1 MLYCKP
7 ACANTTPSSPRFF
20 RVPDPLLY
28 DRLIRRF
35 QTTAEREA
43 EGRRKGYSG
52 TLEADLLRSEAKL
65 DALAHPDPD
74 QTFSYRR
81 GPNGEILAEE
91 QDEVPTS
98 KEEGYARWK
107 WEMEMRFVR
116 GGDGDFEYGKVD
128 GSEDYD
134 DRGVEEQEAEEKWF
148 DEEEAMF
155 VTEEGGLTRSKSREL
170 RGETGVQ
177 DF

>member
-1 MLYCKP
+1 LP
-7 ACANTTPSSPRFF
+7 T
-20 RVPDPLLY
+20 DPLLY

-35 QTTAEREA
+35 QTHSEREA

-65 DALAHPDPD
+65 DALAHPDPN
-74 QTFSYRR
+74 QTFTYRR

-91 QDEVPTS
+91 KDEVPRD

-116 GGDGDFEYGKVD
+116 GGDGEFDYESVD
-128 GSEDYD
+128 GREEFD
-134 DRGVEEQEAEEKWF
+134 DRGVEEREQEEKWF
-148 DEEEAMF
+148 DEEEARF
-155 VTEEGGLTRSKSREL
+155 VDEEGAVRRRSKSREL
-170 RGETGVQ
+170 QGETGVQ